1 MIVFLSVFPPFRGGI
16 SRFGDHVLSE
26 LKKHSSIR
34 ALNYKKQYPSLLFP
48 GKTQLDLEI
57 KDHESL
63 RWVHPYNPFQ
73 WFRDLPKGD
82 QKEPI
87 THFIYTHWHPFFIPS
102 TLALIKKIKK
112 RNPNCTISGL
122 IHNVLPHET
131 FPFQY
136 ELVES
141 LFTKSDRLFTLSTE
155 GSQSVSIF
163 SSHKHKTRQLFHPI
177 YESTESNFTKN
188 ELRSKWEVPENATV
202 LLFFG
207 LIREYKGLS
216 LLIEAFN
223 KAADA
228 RPDLYLCIAGEFYE
242 PQDYYEDQLRP
253 ELSDRVTI
261 LNKFLSKEEASEM
274 FRLSD
279 VLVLPYK
286 KATQSGVLA
295 DAIAYG
301 LPSIVTNQPGFT
313 DYLIDGYNGIV
324 LKTQESNELANELF
338 RIDKKSLEKYRA
350 NTLSLQKKY
359 NWETFGKDLFK
370 LLQEI

>member
-26 LKKHSSIR
+26 LKKHSSIL
-34 ALNYKKQYPSLLFP
+34 AFNYKKQYPALLFP
-48 GKTQLDLEI
+48 GKTQLDLEH
-57 KDHESL
+57 KKHESI
-63 RWVHPYNPFQ
+63 RVIHPYNPFY
-73 WFRDLPKGD
+73 WFRALPIEVE
-82 QKEPI
+82 EPL
-87 THFIYTHWHPFFIPS
+87 THFIYTLWHPFFIPS
-102 TLALIKKIKK
+102 TLALIRKIKK

-136 ELVES
+136 ELVEA
-141 LFTKSDRLFTLSTE
+141 LFNKSDRLFTLSTE

-163 SSHKHKTRQLFHPI
+163 KKHPKKTRQLFHPI
-177 YESTESNFTKN
+177 YESNESEFNKN
-188 ELRSKWEVPENATV
+188 DLRKKWGIPENATV

-223 KAADA
+223 EAADV

-242 PQDYYEDQLRP
+242 SQSHYEDQLRP
-253 ELSDRVTI
+253 ELSNRVKI
-261 LNKFLSKEEASEM
+261 INKFLTQEEASDM
-274 FRLSD
+274 FRLAD

-313 DYLIDGYNGIV
+313 DYITDGYNGVV
-324 LKTQESNELANELF
+324 LETQSAYQLAKALKHL
-338 RIDKKSLEKYRA
+338 DKKSLENYRA
-350 NTLSLQKKY
+350 NTLTLQKKY
-359 NWETFGKDLFK
+359 NWETFGQDLFK
-370 LLQEI
+370 HLEEI